1 MTTELVVQG
10 PAFVLEGRPFLISG
24 VCEPGIQQEW
34 ALTLEYPSPGS
45 APPAVSCVPDAS
57 TSLGSS
63 AGHAV
68 QLSQNVGDGEPC
80 CNALTDQTYP
90 ESWRQA

>member
-1 MTTELVVQG
+1 MSRGARHAQQAMTTELVVQG

-34 ALTLEYPSPGS
+34 RLTLEYPSPDS
-45 APPAVSCVPDAS
+45 APPAVSCVLDAS

-63 AGHAV
+63 ASHAV
-68 QLSQNVGDGEPC
+68 QLSQNVGEWG
-80 CNALTDQTYP
+80 ATL
-90 ESWRQA
+90 